1 MKENLQRHILVSIIL
16 LGIALVFIGGTWF
29 VHHNQR
35 VMEAQVRAML
45 EEELSYMRTL
55 AEITDRNGA
64 DDITETIINDCP
76 RRNEYEGLL
85 NALATLTKR
94 DLIAVQTLSESCSS
108 FYSERK
114 ALMVS
119 KLEREF
125 AQYSKLLTL
134 LATLSERDIDLY
146 HEKDWEELVTLE
158 KSRSTAL
165 RDQEYLQNDII
176 TALISG
182 ASVQS
187 AEVTTLVRDAQDI
200 GELLVVYNQRID
212 EIRARVAP

>member
-1 MKENLQRHILVSIIL
+1 MKENLQKHVVVSLIL
-16 LGIALVFIGGTWF
+16 LGVALVFVGGTWF

-35 VMEAQVRAML
+35 ALEAQVRAML
-45 EEELSYMRTL
+45 EEELSYMRML
-55 AEITDRNGA
+55 SEITDRNGA
-64 DDITETIINDCP
+64 DDITETIISDCP
-76 RRNEYEGLL
+76 RRDEYEGLL
-85 NALATLTKR
+85 NALATLNKR
-94 DLIAVQTLSESCSS
+94 DLIAVQMLGESCGS
-108 FYSERK
+108 FYAERK

-119 KLEREF
+119 KLEREYT
-125 AQYSKLLTL
+125 QYAKLLTL
-134 LATLSERDIDLY
+134 LSTLSERDIDLY
-146 HEKDWEELVTLE
+146 HEKEWGEIVSLE

-165 RDQEYLQNDII
+165 RDQERVQNEII

-187 AEVTTLVRDAQDI
+187 TQVTALTRDAQDI